1 MIVEVY
7 ISTTRELIDNVIAT
21 SDTISSKEQMIYA
34 LGSLDLTY
42 TSLVK
47 NIINNKHIPTLDEVF
62 SRMRI
67 HE

>member
-34 LGSLDLTY
+34 LGS
-42 TSLVK
+42 
-47 NIINNKHIPTLDEVF
+47 
-62 SRMRI
+62 
-67 HE
+67 